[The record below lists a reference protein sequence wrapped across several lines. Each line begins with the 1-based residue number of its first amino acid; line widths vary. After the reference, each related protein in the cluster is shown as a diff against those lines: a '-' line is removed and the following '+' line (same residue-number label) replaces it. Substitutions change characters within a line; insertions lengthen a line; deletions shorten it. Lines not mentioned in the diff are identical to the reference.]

1 MVNIIHT
8 HTHTHPVDSPIGAM
22 VKPIIEQFH
31 AQGGPELL
39 KGGIE
44 AVRRRMG
51 PAHGGAAAADARFD

>member
-1 MVNIIHT
+1 
-8 HTHTHPVDSPIGAM
+8 M

-44 AVRRRMG
+44 AVRRRVAQ
-51 PAHGGAAAADARFD
+51 AHGGSAAAAGRCD